1 MVCAKEWFSNGCLPR
16 CNSGKPMAGSVRVC
30 TETGNTGKNG
40 DTSNERQKRF
50 VNILPQASNI
60 YIKRG

>member
-30 TETGNTGKNG
+30 TETRKTGKNG
-40 DTSNERQKRF
+40 DTSNQ
-50 VNILPQASNI
+50 
-60 YIKRG
+60 G